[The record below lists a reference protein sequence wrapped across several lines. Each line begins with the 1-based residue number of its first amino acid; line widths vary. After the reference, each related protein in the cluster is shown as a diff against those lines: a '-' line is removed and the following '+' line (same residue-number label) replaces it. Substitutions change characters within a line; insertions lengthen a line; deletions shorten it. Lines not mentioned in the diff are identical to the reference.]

1 MAGPTQDAALPTD
14 GGCIFCKIVRGE
26 APSFKLCE
34 DADAVAIMDINP
46 FNHGHVLVLS
56 KGHYPNLL
64 TASDN
69 GIAAVARMAK
79 RVAAAVI
86 DAVPNDGFNIV
97 QANGPGAAQSV
108 QHYHVHVLPRRLGDN
123 ARLNWSLAPGD
134 HEAIAKTAA
143 DIKARL

>member
-1 MAGPTQDAALPTD
+1 MAELPKD
-14 GGCIFCKIVRGE
+14 DGCIFCKIARGE

-34 DADAVAIMDINP
+34 DDNAIAIMDINP
-46 FNHGHVLVLS
+46 FNHGHALVLS

-64 TASDN
+64 EASDA
-69 GIAAVARMAK
+69 GVSAVARMAK

-123 ARLNWSLAPGD
+123 AKLNWSLSPGD
-134 HEAIAKTAA
+134 HESIAKIAA

>member
-1 MAGPTQDAALPTD
+1 MAGLPQGTVLRND
-14 GGCIFCKIVRGE
+14 GSCIFCKIVRGE

-34 DADAVAIMDINP
+34 DDGAVAIMDINP
-46 FNHGHVLVLS
+46 FNHGHALVLS

-64 TASDN
+64 EADDA

-123 ARLNWSLAPGD
+123 AKLNWSLAPGD
-134 HEAIAKTAA
+134 HEAIARTAA

>member
-1 MAGPTQDAALPTD
+1 MAGLPHD

-26 APSFKLCE
+26 APSFRIYE
-34 DADAVAIMDINP
+34 DELSLAIMDINP

-56 KGHYPNLL
+56 KGHYPDLL
-64 TASDN
+64 QADGNSV
-69 GIAAVARMAK
+69 AAVARTAQK
-79 RVAAAVI
+79 IAAAVV

-108 QHYHVHVLPRRLGDN
+108 LHYHVHVLPRRLGDN
-123 ARLNWSLAPGD
+123 AKLNWSLAPGD
-134 HEAIAKTAA
+134 HEAIARLAA